1 MTDKTPKMTNL
12 QSLVEDN
19 LLPLE
24 TNVLGPLDE
33 SSEVPLGRKVATYNK
48 HWQQLQLLT
57 TNFTNRYRRSW
68 TSFRREGSGP
78 SYQPSWCRLEK
89 KKSQDKLQRQTT
101 PYSQGAGAGFFPLGA
116 YKWVIETSAMNLY

>member
-12 QSLVEDN
+12 QSLVEDD

-78 SYQPSWCRLEK
+78 SYQPSWCRLERK
-89 KKSQDKLQRQTT
+89 RVRTSYRDRQHHTHRERERASFLWGPINGSLRRQR
-101 PYSQGAGAGFFPLGA
+101 
-116 YKWVIETSAMNLY
+116 